1 MAVAA
6 AAAAPKIGDRLVGS
20 NNEWMDEWMNG
31 WMDEWMDGWMDE
43 WMDEWIR
50 HHDLRTLPRVL
61 MTISTYTRHPSR
73 VSVFIVYSV
82 VILKIPFVSG
92 FCSEKMSSLGMS

>member
-20 NNEWMDEWMNG
+20 NNEWMNG
-31 WMDEWMDGWMDE
+31 WS
-43 WMDEWIR
+43 R
-50 HHDLRTLPRVL
+50 HHNLRTLPRVL

-92 FCSEKMSSLGMS
+92 FCSEKMRSLGMS

>member
-20 NNEWMDEWMNG
+20 NNEWMNG
-31 WMDEWMDGWMDE
+31 WS
-43 WMDEWIR
+43 R
-50 HHDLRTLPRVL
+50 HHNLRTLPRVL

-73 VSVFIVYSV
+73 VSVF
-82 VILKIPFVSG
+82 
-92 FCSEKMSSLGMS
+92 

>member
-20 NNEWMDEWMNG
+20 NNEWMDEWMN
-31 WMDEWMDGWMDE
+31 GWMDE

-73 VSVFIVYSV
+73 VSVF
-82 VILKIPFVSG
+82 
-92 FCSEKMSSLGMS
+92 